1 MNAVSAHGEGARRAG
16 FWPVAIAALCVA
28 GAVSAQVAPPPF
40 EPLNI
45 MGPDPSEQFKDIA
58 IEQHLDAQV
67 PLDLI
72 FRDESGSEVTLGE
85 AMDGKATVL
94 ALVYYR
100 CPGLCSGM
108 MNGIAGIVDS
118 MKYEIG
124 DDYNVVTVS
133 IDPKETPGL
142 ASDKKTSYLEKL
154 HRDGAAKGWSFLTG
168 EEDAIQQLAMTVG
181 FRYAYDPKTDQ
192 YAHAGGIMVLTPQGR
207 VARYYYGVEYIARD
221 VEFGLVEASQGRIG
235 SLADQLAML
244 CFQYDPATGK
254 YGFYVIGAMRIL
266 AGLMLAG
273 FVTMYA
279 ILFIKSHR
287 AKRERNGGGPA
298 AAGDKPAHAGGTP
311 GA

>member
-1 MNAVSAHGEGARRAG
+1 MNATAAHGSITRCTG
-16 FWPVAIAALCVA
+16 FWPAAIAMAVLSLA
-28 GAVSAQVAPPPF
+28 GMAAAQVPPPPF

-45 MGPDPSEQFKDIA
+45 MGPDPAAQFKDIK

-67 PLDLI
+67 PLDLM
-72 FRDESGSEVTLGE
+72 FRDESGSEITLGE

-100 CPGLCSGM
+100 CPGLCNGM
-108 MNGIAGIVDS
+108 LNGVAGVIDA

-124 DDYNVVTVS
+124 EDYHVVAVS

-142 ASDKKTSYLEKL
+142 ASDKKTTYLEKL
-154 HRDGAAKGWSFLTG
+154 HRDGAAEGWHFLTG
-168 EEDAIQQLAMTVG
+168 DEDAIQRLAKTVG
-181 FRYAYDPKTDQ
+181 FRYAYDPQTDQ

-207 VARYYYGVEYIARD
+207 IARYYYGVEYIARD
-221 VEFGLVEASQGRIG
+221 VEFGLVEASEGRIG
-235 SLADQLAML
+235 SLVDQIAML

-254 YGFYVIGAMRIL
+254 YGIYVIGAMRVL
-266 AGLMLAG
+266 AGLMVAG

-287 AKRERNGGGPA
+287 AKRNGGGPA
-298 AAGDKPAHAGGTP
+298 AGNRPAHAGGTP

>member
-1 MNAVSAHGEGARRAG
+1 MATGMHSRTATRTSL
-16 FWPVAIAALCVA
+16 WLLAIAALCIA
-28 GAVSAQVAPPPF
+28 GAASAQVPPPPF

-45 MGPDPSEQFKDIA
+45 MGPDPAAQFKDVK

-67 PLDLI
+67 PLDLM
-72 FRDESGSEVTLGE
+72 FRDETGSDIALGE
-85 AMDGKATVL
+85 AMDGKTTIL

-100 CPGLCSGM
+100 CPGLCNGM
-108 MNGIAGIVDS
+108 LNGIAGIVDS

-124 DDYNVVTVS
+124 DDYNVVSVS
-133 IDPKETPGL
+133 IDPNETAGL
-142 ASDKKTSYLEKL
+142 ANDKKTSYLEKL
-154 HRDGAAKGWSFLTG
+154 HRDGAAMGWHFLTG
-168 EEDAIQQLAMTVG
+168 DEDAIRRLATTVG
-181 FRYAYDPKTDQ
+181 FRYAYDPATDQ
-192 YAHAGGIMVLTPQGR
+192 YAHAGGIMVLTPHGR
-207 VARYYYGVEYIARD
+207 IARYYFGVEYIARD

-235 SLADQLAML
+235 NIVDQLTML

-279 ILFIKSHR
+279 ILFVKSHR

-298 AAGDKPAHAGGTP
+298 AAGDRPMHAGGTP
-311 GA
+311 RA